1 MPGFPVHHQLPE
13 LDQTHVHRVGDAVQS
28 SYPLLSPSPL
38 LIVVSNSLIDISKS
52 GIISQSGYDAC
63 LISSDCSFPFSE
75 FDSLGCD
82 HLF

>member
-38 LIVVSNSLIDISKS
+38 LIVVSNSLIDISKIS
-52 GIISQSGYDAC
+52 IISESGSDAC
-63 LISSDCSFPFSE
+63 LISLKCSFSFCGSE
-75 FDSLGCD
+75 SVSECD
-82 HLF
+82 F